1 MTLGFFERRP
11 WLGYGYAGFW
21 RQNSVEAY
29 QVQALLQW
37 PVPSAHNAWIEQGL
51 WFGWVGIG
59 LLALVWLVAF
69 YRVWRL
75 VAASHARHVVFCAA
89 LLMFIF
95 MGLLPESA
103 FFSPAE
109 LTWVLFTVAV
119 IYLGQQISAAH
130 AAARPPVRERLGPL
144 VAAPQPALALSAA
157 RRF

>member
-1 MTLGFFERRP
+1 
-11 WLGYGYAGFW
+11 
-21 RQNSVEAY
+21 Y

-59 LLALVWLVAF
+59 LLAFVWLVAS

-75 VAASHARHVVFCAA
+75 IAAPQARHVVFCAA
-89 LLMFIF
+89 LLAFIF
-95 MGLLPESA
+95 IGLLPESA

-119 IYLGQQISAAH
+119 VYLGQQISVAH
-130 AAARPPVRERLGPL
+130 AEARPPARARLGPL
-144 VAAPQPALALSAA
+144 ISAPQPAIALSPG
-157 RRF
+157 RRL